1 MIDWILSGVEKF
13 TPHDPANEYVDIE
26 KRTFCIILKK
36 VHALKPKHAFLV
48 MAIRNVPGITDL
60 VTILNG
66 FDHTLSSS
74 RLNFRRS
81 KQLLSSLLDRYI
93 GVE

>member
-1 MIDWILSGVEKF
+1 MEKTEIVSVCQDILHNTRKG
-13 TPHDPANEYVDIE
+13 
-26 KRTFCIILKK
+26 
-36 VHALKPKHAFLV
+36 HALKPERAFLV

-66 FDHTLSSS
+66 FDHTLYSS

-81 KQLLSSLLDRYI
+81 KQLLSSLSDRLFSQK
-93 GVE
+93 

>member
-1 MIDWILSGVEKF
+1 MEENEIVSVCQNIL
-13 TPHDPANEYVDIE
+13 HDTRKD
-26 KRTFCIILKK
+26 
-36 VHALKPKHAFLV
+36 HALKPKHAFLV

-93 GVE
+93 RVE